1 MSINIRLKKKKKNMI
16 RNFHSK
22 RKKIRRPSGNFDSE
36 VGREIERQAQEKQE
50 IETERKKQKL
60 IFWTIVIVGVVVS
73 VAISI
78 AFLSLLGLVE
88 W

>member
-1 MSINIRLKKKKKNMI
+1 MI

>member
-1 MSINIRLKKKKKNMI
+1 MI
-16 RNFHSK
+16 RNFQQSK

-50 IETERKKQKL
+50 IENRRKKRKL
-60 IFWTIVIVGVVVS
+60 IFWTIVIFGTVIAA
-73 VAISI
+73 AISI
-78 AFLSLLGLVE
+78 VFLSLLGLVE

>member
-1 MSINIRLKKKKKNMI
+1 MI
-16 RNFHSK
+16 RNFQQSK
-22 RKKIRRPSGNFDSE
+22 RKKIRRPSGNFDLE
-36 VGREIERQAQEKQE
+36 VGREIERQAQIQQE
-50 IETERKKQKL
+50 IENKRKKRKL

-73 VAISI
+73 AAISI

>member
-1 MSINIRLKKKKKNMI
+1 MI

-50 IETERKKQKL
+50 IESRRKKQKL
-60 IFWTIVIVGVVVS
+60 IFWSI
-73 VAISI
+73 AIFGIAVCATVSI

>member
-1 MSINIRLKKKKKNMI
+1 MI
-16 RNFHSK
+16 RNFHQSK

-50 IETERKKQKL
+50 IETKRKKRKL
-60 IFWTIVIVGVVVS
+60 IFWTIVIFGTVITA
-73 VAISI
+73 AISI
-78 AFLSLLGLVE
+78 VFLSLLGLVE